1 MEDIEYLDEYKDLV
15 MPGINKNV
23 SRASAAATS
32 AASALGSGQR
42 RRRLSS
48 DSTNSSSIDA
58 DIFQKLFH
66 GKFTDDELPTK
77 NNSKGRGR
85 RSPLSPSSSDESND
99 ALEALFNR
107 KTNLGTQAHK
117 RRERYESL
125 DSIDDLS
132 QALMRPT
139 HRSSATKPKKAFPQ
153 KTSNSSTSNSNRGNV
168 SAKSTSSLSTKSST
182 GQPAKSKRSSD
193 VFRSGGPTNGNVG
206 GRNKA
211 VTIVKPIKS
220 SLSPNKR
227 EPKTDPLNLKDYI
240 DGSDSDSSY
249 EYESDFY
256 GDEEDDDISNPI
268 IDLST
273 DTSRTNS
280 VADTVT
286 PVVSEDDDPADAA
299 VQQEHQDP
307 TTSTEPQP
315 QQTSMCGDN
324 ELLQYYL
331 NNLSKAETPPIYKK
345 LSSGRKCRS
354 SEKKSPSNSL
364 EQVKHGAIESGG
376 SVVDKEVATGPE
388 ENRDSIETACSTEK
402 PKEKPYDL
410 NDSLT
415 LESVQRMSLDLAEQI
430 MQIDNERTIEYERH
444 SGSKGRSVRSRS
456 NMSDDHPST
465 SNSKSSALAH
475 RHVRKLT
482 YSNDQLDKCV
492 PLKANELRRTQSD
505 SAFPKRDSR
514 GRLNKKRQS
523 SSVATDQSNS
533 TEVATSSVPTETPI
547 KRKRGRPRKMKPQ
560 GIEIKSSETKPENN
574 TETELELTKENI
586 QNPPDKEISI
596 VKTDNEIT
604 TPETVSS
611 LETPAQIENENKDST
626 LTEKTI
632 NAAENQL
639 SAKDVR
645 VDENATLEIH
655 QSQNEIP
662 TEDSK
667 LISEIKNVPKDLKPV
682 QDSTE
687 ALGALPEVS
696 VKRRA
701 LRSDDRKSE
710 LSSHEVETTPLQAQA
725 NESRSSRRI
734 PKSETPVPIT
744 EQMTS
749 IRNRRRNDSLKLA
762 SEQSSASTTSDIERD
777 KSPIGKQPRSTQKRN
792 KDKFIRDNKEL
803 ASSLSP
809 FAERITRS
817 TKREEAIL
825 ELPQASDSIQ
835 QRGESTRS
843 SERYS
848 RRDPA
853 NRSRKELE
861 AESTENSEIANQP
874 ESRTENQKSK
884 EKSAIKKKTKKI
896 VDSQP
901 NADPELVEKKAG
913 DKSGDMETK
922 IQNTASDETEIVQ
935 DVEPNPKQQSGG
947 DTEMNPIEKIT
958 ETKIQKDENIKPMKD
973 DEVIEPVQE
982 STKSNLEQDNN
993 VESDLVE
1000 QTTDDLEINP
1010 FEKIA
1015 QDKIEKEENIKP
1027 MQNEAII
1034 EPVHESTKSNSE
1046 HDNIVKDKQNTEVE
1060 TEQPEKSEGKI
1071 SENSTIEKKRLRP
1084 KNKNVLDK
1092 VIGDSEIEPAEQ
1104 KAKLKSGKKKG
1115 RQNDNESEILV
1126 QAESTQEIATE
1137 ETCLDLDRESRFKKE
1152 TSVSVEGPKQTQ
1164 EEANFENRVEVC
1176 CKEKSTKTVSPDAV
1190 PQVGE
1195 EVAVLKA
1202 DVNKKVEL
1210 IQTSV
1215 DGEIELVTENTLES
1229 NEHEQIQN
1237 EEAESMQTEIE
1248 SPPELNIEETPV
1260 ENEVNSI
1267 DEEPDAVHGNDAK
1280 LDFEL
1285 EQAAQIGTE
1294 LTETNDI
1301 KKVDEIPC
1309 ALESEPV
1316 EKTIFE
1322 ESNSSVIVNESN
1334 DTKTEVDEQTMSSK
1348 ELVAQSSIETNESA
1362 STKNLSLKT
1371 VRTTKLRSVKK
1382 RKALIARRKKKYRTK
1397 NIDEA
1402 VEVQETVPIVESL
1415 EFTEPLQPA
1424 KIEIQKSSTSTLST
1438 DTTTSL
1444 SPTSGTCRKLRV
1456 LVKRTPTCLKG
1467 ERRSL
1472 TTGKKSNRF
1481 AEKLDSI
1488 DESPVISSATEKP
1501 NESDKPDQALT
1512 EIKDKETPIINQES
1526 LEKNNTALDDIACN
1540 PSDEVALAPSASSII
1555 NESETT
1561 GVTHEEESSQ
1571 LDVAAKQKKI
1581 EEQKK
1586 DLHPIVKNQGRRRK
1600 QVNEE
1605 EQPNK
1610 KRTRLDTEIK
1620 TVGKRHVTTIG
1631 QKKTLSSGGRG
1642 NIETSTESIKKPLI
1656 QTLLG
1661 PDVSLRKPENVN
1673 KSMDSKKIN
1682 SDEQSYVTV
1691 LTKKPTV
1698 AATATS
1704 QETKSAHTSVGA
1716 APRKVNISISVLPPK
1731 EVEVEL
1737 PVASTITEKRNI
1749 TASTMVSKKN
1759 KCIPNKTTPI
1769 APPKKANL
1777 LNAAKIPDKNLLA
1790 QSEQS
1795 KKSEPRKSE
1804 VKTGLEATIA
1814 PATKPLAK
1822 AKQGSEAVAKTDK
1835 TVVEHPVKQLP
1846 EPQLQLEL
1854 EVSAN
1859 KSLEQQKKLPS
1870 RKSEGG
1876 KARRSAIK
1884 TDPLSNTIER
1894 KSLPLTRPS
1903 QESSSS
1909 STTLKASEVESYE
1922 SAESLDHSLSLVKR
1936 KSQDNKQSSDGSEK
1950 VLLETEV
1957 VSSSMDASKDQL
1969 VEKKSRKTVASVT
1982 THMTRS
1988 SSCNRSLSATP
1999 IATPQRQRK
2008 VPNKVSGVPLVSGKV
2023 EAQELP
2029 ATPRMNSRRSQ
2040 KDLSTPYLEL
2050 VNHGYTRK
2058 RKMPANAAT
2067 DAKRA
2072 KQQPQPNEETKST
2085 ESWAEEMLAQEVRVE
2100 VDIPQQQVQQ
2110 NEMQL
2115 EQTDQNRKHQS
2126 QNLQEEVVQPMET
2139 DVQLQEVQETA
2150 VQQNKD
2156 VDRQQEEHT
2165 NVAFPVMITAAI
2177 DKPPLAAATSASI
2190 VAHPNPSDT
2199 LVEEVRTIR
2208 RCRVR
2213 LNRKIVRNWINEQ
2226 HQILQQ
2232 QQKQEEQKKKKNVK
2246 TKSEK
2251 LQLIP
2256 QMNQDPPQVPPQV
2269 PPTRS
2274 IEDQLPALPT
2284 LHEIEQVHET
2294 LPPPEPTPAREEVKS
2309 EAEDIPVVE
2318 PVSQPMDISP
2328 DPTPAATLAPSHAPH
2343 QVIRINAPTRSASN
2357 QNNATSI
2364 GGSGAA
2370 AGQLPFGST
2379 KMFSF
2384 LYPMRYQHSYG
2395 AVGLDFCCPNLDGPM
2410 RAIDPTRLHDK
2421 VELPVLELP
2430 QYMVISTKFISKQ
2443 DKNIPNKVRAKM
2455 AEMAKD
2461 GKPLTGQTIQ
2471 TGMLTPDPILS
2482 VTNDASAPVSVPPLA
2497 PIPVPSLLTAA
2508 PASIPEPEVSSI
2520 DALSRQL
2527 PRGTTLTKK
2536 VLPPGASMP
2545 LQAGSSNASQLG
2557 PRELIQLPPICP
2569 ADKQR
2574 CELQTR
2580 VQLFDLVL
2588 QELSRRAT
2596 LLTVAERQK
2605 TIEEIVKTST
2615 LLPIDVDV
2623 GTKLLENY
2631 VYYLNRATNSNIPV
2645 PSYRINTVAPATT
2658 MPSPAMTNT
2667 QSPVSNSVLSKCTP
2681 RKLPASIPLYDSDR
2695 NIIGYQRLTESVTT
2709 KGLPVTC
2716 STSIVPTQLTQDHR
2730 VLSTPADKTNARA
2743 TAITHRKVVAKT
2755 MTPPAHWTSPEETG
2769 PTIRSIKNIGNGK
2782 MISFNPPSVQKPS
2795 TTFKPQTITKSP
2807 AIGNVSNPTRSK
2819 PITTPA
2825 PISVPAAPNITPNLF
2840 VVNQVSA
2847 QPEECILPD
2856 VTNTVPLET
2865 EIKGEVEDVVEI
2877 VP

>member
-15 MPGINKNV
+15 MPGKLN
-23 SRASAAATS
+23 SAATS

-77 NNSKGRGR
+77 STNLNSKGRGR

-1267 DEEPDAVHGNDAK
+1267 DEEPDAVH
-1280 LDFEL
+1280 
-1285 EQAAQIGTE
+1285 
-1294 LTETNDI
+1294 
-1301 KKVDEIPC
+1301 
-1309 ALESEPV
+1309 
-1316 EKTIFE
+1316 
-1322 ESNSSVIVNESN
+1322 
-1334 DTKTEVDEQTMSSK
+1334 
-1348 ELVAQSSIETNESA
+1348 
-1362 STKNLSLKT
+1362 
-1371 VRTTKLRSVKK
+1371 
-1382 RKALIARRKKKYRTK
+1382 
-1397 NIDEA
+1397 
-1402 VEVQETVPIVESL
+1402 
-1415 EFTEPLQPA
+1415 
-1424 KIEIQKSSTSTLST
+1424 
-1438 DTTTSL
+1438 
-1444 SPTSGTCRKLRV
+1444 
-1456 LVKRTPTCLKG
+1456 
-1467 ERRSL
+1467 
-1472 TTGKKSNRF
+1472 
-1481 AEKLDSI
+1481 
-1488 DESPVISSATEKP
+1488 
-1501 NESDKPDQALT
+1501 
-1512 EIKDKETPIINQES
+1512 
-1526 LEKNNTALDDIACN
+1526 
-1540 PSDEVALAPSASSII
+1540 
-1555 NESETT
+1555 
-1561 GVTHEEESSQ
+1561 
-1571 LDVAAKQKKI
+1571 AAKQKKI

-2213 LNRKIVRNWINEQ
+2213 LN
-2226 HQILQQ
+2226 L
-2232 QQKQEEQKKKKNVK
+2232 
-2246 TKSEK
+2246 
-2251 LQLIP
+2251 
-2256 QMNQDPPQVPPQV
+2256 PPQV